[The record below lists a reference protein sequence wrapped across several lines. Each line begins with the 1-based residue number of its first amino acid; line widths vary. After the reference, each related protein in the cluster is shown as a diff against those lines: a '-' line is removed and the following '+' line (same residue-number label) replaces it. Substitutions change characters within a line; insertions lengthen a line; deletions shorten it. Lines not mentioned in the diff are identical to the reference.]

1 MQESSGENDTMK
13 AVKNVFRDNKNI
25 EEEMSIQTE
34 ENKNNE
40 LFKTEMIK
48 KKRGR
53 KRNTNNNKK
62 VLLSN
67 DFDNILRKI
76 QVNLLGFIPS
86 V

>member
-1 MQESSGENDTMK
+1 
-13 AVKNVFRDNKNI
+13 
-25 EEEMSIQTE
+25 MSIQTE
-34 ENKNNE
+34 EIKNNE
-40 LFKTEMIK
+40 LFKTEMIN